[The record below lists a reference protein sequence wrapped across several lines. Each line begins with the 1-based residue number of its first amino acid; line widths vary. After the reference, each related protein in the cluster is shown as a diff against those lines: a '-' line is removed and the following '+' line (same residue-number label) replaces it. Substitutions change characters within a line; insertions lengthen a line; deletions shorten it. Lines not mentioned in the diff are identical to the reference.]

1 MLSKSYITLR
11 RSTCQPTG
19 VFCNGVPRMTAA
31 VFNKVLIAVLIIVS
45 RQAPTDVDDE
55 TDGPAAVGTG
65 DTDLA
70 ENMGVTA
77 PDKAGF
83 VSMRTCPQALP
94 QLGTCGSARA
104 SRDTRATRVGHRACA
119 ARTIQTKVVSRRFK
133 PARYATIWCAVAHK
147 NII

>member
-1 MLSKSYITLR
+1 
-11 RSTCQPTG
+11 
-19 VFCNGVPRMTAA
+19 MTAA
-31 VFNKVLIAVLIIVS
+31 VFNKVLIEMLIIVS

-77 PDKAGF
+77 GITAGF

-94 QLGTCGSARA
+94 HLGTCGIARLA
-104 SRDTRATRVGHRACA
+104 RHLSHESRPSSLHR
-119 ARTIQTKVVSRRFK
+119 
-133 PARYATIWCAVAHK
+133 
-147 NII
+147 

>member
-1 MLSKSYITLR
+1 
-11 RSTCQPTG
+11 
-19 VFCNGVPRMTAA
+19 MTAA

-45 RQAPTDVDDE
+45 RQVHTDVDDE

-77 PDKAGF
+77 PDTAGF

-94 QLGTCGSARA
+94 QLGTCGIARLARHLSRA
-104 SRDTRATRVGHRACA
+104 SQPSSLHR
-119 ARTIQTKVVSRRFK
+119 
-133 PARYATIWCAVAHK
+133 
-147 NII
+147 